1 MTYIVCILIRY
12 IILQRFRITKELRY
26 KLKQPLGKLIK
37 GNEEIILESLK
48 KIVEQ
53 INPKL
58 IISVGD
64 IVSRSILKIPVLV
77 NVRII
82 DNRAMRK
89 NLEFFDFK
97 NKKTFHAY
105 NPAGSIEIMAWQAI
119 KEAIKSKD
127 ALVII
132 DGEEDLLAL
141 VAVIESPNNSLVI
154 YGQPKE
160 GIVVIEVN
168 ETAKREAK
176 TIIGSMILE

>member
-1 MTYIVCILIRY
+1 M
-12 IILQRFRITKELRY
+12 QRFRLTEKLRN

-37 GNEEIILESLK
+37 GDEDITLESLK
-48 KIVEQ
+48 KIVEES
-53 INPKL
+53 NPEL

-64 IVSRSILKIPVLV
+64 IVSRSILKISVPV

-82 DNRAMRK
+82 DNKAMRK
-89 NLEFFDFK
+89 DLEFFDFK
-97 NKKTFHAY
+97 NKKTFHVY
-105 NPAGSIEIMAWQAI
+105 NPAGSIEIIAWQAI
-119 KEAIKSKD
+119 KEAIKSED

-160 GIVVIEVN
+160 GIVIIKVDEIK
-168 ETAKREAK
+168 KREAK
-176 TIIGSMILE
+176 SIIDSMILE